1 MMNRTRTKNS
11 VGSMNGI
18 RTINPGTALL
28 AVGLLAALAL
38 LASATAAAQVPTDKD
53 GLLAGEGMGMA
64 AYAEANGFP
73 GPKHVLDLAA
83 KLGLTAKQ
91 KVEVQ
96 EIYDDMHSRARSLG
110 KMIVKVEEELN
121 YQFTSGM
128 LKQESVEED
137 AESIGKMRGTLR
149 GIHLGAHVR
158 TKAVLT
164 PKQVELYVS
173 LRKEQNAKE
182 PQKH

>member
-1 MMNRTRTKNS
+1 MNSIPMIHRAARLFAAAA
-11 VGSMNGI
+11 I
-18 RTINPGTALL
+18 ALL
-28 AVGLLAALAL
+28 AAA
-38 LASATAAAQVPTDKD
+38 AAPAQVPADRD
-53 GLLAGEGMGMA
+53 GLLNAEGMGMA
-64 AYAEANGFP
+64 VYAESNGYP

-96 EIYDDMHSRARSLG
+96 EIYDDMAARARSLG

-121 YQFTSGM
+121 YQFASGM

-137 AESIGKMRGTLR
+137 AESIGKLR
-149 GIHLGAHVR
+149 GSLRGVHLGAHLK

-164 PKQVELYVS
+164 AKQVELYVA
-173 LRKEQNAKE
+173 LRKEQKAKDATA
-182 PQKH
+182 H